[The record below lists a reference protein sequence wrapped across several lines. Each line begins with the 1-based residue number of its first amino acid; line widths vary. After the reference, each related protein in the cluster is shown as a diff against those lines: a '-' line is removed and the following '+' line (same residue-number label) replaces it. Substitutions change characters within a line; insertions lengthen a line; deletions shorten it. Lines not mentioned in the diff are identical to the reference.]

1 MEVAMV
7 NPSSEPAPDERPTRT
22 EPARDPTDGQSV
34 RARPSSNAGWAVVSV
49 LFFWPL
55 AFSAFHHA
63 FEVYPRWAEG
73 DLDGAEYASRRVR
86 KLGQLSLWIFGGLL
100 LLAIVLYAIAAIVLI
115 ANGGDGGE
123 WHDHMRE

>member
-1 MEVAMV
+1 MV
-7 NPSSEPAPDERPTRT
+7 DPVSEPAPDETPTRSM
-22 EPARDPTDGQSV
+22 PATSRSAVPSA
-34 RARPSSNAGWAVVSV
+34 RARPVSNAGWAVASL

-73 DLDGAEYASRRVR
+73 DIDGAEYASRRVR

-100 LLAIVLYAIAAIVLI
+100 LLAIVLYAIAVIVLI
-115 ANGGDGGE
+115 AHGGEGGD
-123 WHDHMRE
+123 WHHRVRD

>member
-1 MEVAMV
+1 MV
-7 NPSSEPAPDERPTRT
+7 NPASEPAPDDRPTRSG
-22 EPARDPTDGQSV
+22 PATDAAAVPSVGTRPT
-34 RARPSSNAGWAVVSV
+34 SNAGWAVASL

-73 DLDGAEYASRRVR
+73 DIDGAEYASRRVR

-100 LLAIVLYAIAAIVLI
+100 LLVIVLYAIAAIVLI
-115 ANGGDGGE
+115 AHGGEGGD
-123 WHDHMRE
+123 WHHHMRD

>member
-1 MEVAMV
+1 M
-7 NPSSEPAPDERPTRT
+7 
-22 EPARDPTDGQSV
+22 
-34 RARPSSNAGWAVVSV
+34 

-63 FEVYPRWAEG
+63 FEVYPRWVDG
-73 DLDGAEYASRRVR
+73 DIDGAEYASRRVR

-115 ANGGDGGE
+115 AHGGDGGD
-123 WHDHMRE
+123 WHHHMRD